1 MSDQV
6 EEVKKKIDIV
16 EVVGEYVQLKKAGR
30 NYKGNC
36 PFHGEK
42 TPSFMV
48 NPELQIFKCFG
59 CAEGG
64 DVYTFLQKIEGMEFG
79 EVLKTLAD
87 RVGVK
92 LESYK
97 PTKFEQEKEKL
108 IQINTLAALAYNY
121 LLTRHKSGK
130 EALEYLNKRG
140 LTNELIEQFKL
151 GYAPNDWNF
160 LEDFLVRKKGYT
172 LTDLEKAGL
181 SIKSQNPNTK
191 PQYYDRFRNRIMFPL
206 NNGRGQTVGFAG
218 RAMPDTGSST
228 GSGQA
233 KYINSPETEIYHKSE
248 LLYGYDLTRS
258 EIKKTGKV
266 IVVEG
271 EIDMIAS
278 FASGVKNVVAIKG
291 SALTEA
297 QVELLRR
304 VCETIVLGLDAD
316 LAGNMAAR
324 RGLVIAEK
332 AGLFVET
339 IDWSQAGTGTK
350 DVADIA
356 MANPKEWVTLSGK
369 TISIYKFLINLAVKR
384 FGLSAEG
391 KTKIVKEVLPAIA
404 SIEDAVRRDEYIKEL
419 ALQTQ
424 VEVEVLRGQIQIP
437 NPTFGK
443 LSAGNSQTPMKQQNI
458 KPQEVGVRREIV
470 EEYVV
475 GLALRANKVSQLVES
490 PVVEWIRTGFWKK
503 VIDQITILKSQ
514 IPDLTIRELIEKLP
528 RELRLKVEELMLK
541 EGKEDEEEWRKAT
554 AELEMVEIQEA
565 MKTATPAEMV
575 KLSTRKAMLTRGL

>member
-1 MSDQV
+1 MDQV
-6 EEVKKKIDIV
+6 EEIKRKVDIV
-16 EVVGEYVQLKKAGR
+16 ELVSEYVQLKKAGR

-97 PTKFEQEKEKL
+97 PTKHEEEKEKL
-108 IQINTLAALAYNY
+108 IQINTLATQAYNF
-121 LLTRHKSGK
+121 LLTKHKSGK

-151 GYAPNDWNF
+151 GYSPDDWNF
-160 LEDFLVRKKGYT
+160 LEDFLVRKKGYKLET
-172 LTDLEKAGL
+172 LEKAGL
-181 SIKSQNPNTK
+181 VVPGRR
-191 PQYYDRFRNRIMFPL
+191 YDRFRNRIMFPL
-206 NNGRGQTVGFAG
+206 NNSRGQVMGFAG
-218 RAMPDTGSST
+218 RIMPEVQSNKGSEAQS
-228 GSGQA
+228 A
-233 KYINSPETEIYHKSE
+233 KYVNTPETEIYHKSE

-278 FASGVKNVVAIKG
+278 YKAGVKNVVAIKG
-291 SALTEA
+291 SALTEQ

-304 VCETIVLGLDAD
+304 VCETVVLALDAD
-316 LAGNMAAR
+316 LAGNLAAK
-324 RGLVIAEK
+324 RGLLVAEK

-339 IDWSQAGTGTK
+339 IDWGQAGEGKK

-356 MANPKEWVTLSGK
+356 MVDPELWKTLSGK

-391 KTKIVKEVLPAIA
+391 KTRVVKEVLPTIA
-404 SIEDAVRRDEYIKEL
+404 TIEDAVRRDEYIKEL
-419 ALQTQ
+419 AQQ
-424 VEVEVLRGQIQIP
+424 AQVDVEVVRGQVTR
-437 NPTFGK
+437 NTETK
-443 LSAGNSQTPMKQQNI
+443 QTRDSSTPLRMTT
-458 KPQEVGVRREIV
+458 GRREVV

-475 GLALRANKVSQLVES
+475 GLALRAGKVSQLVS
-490 PVVEWIRTGFWKK
+490 NPVVQWIKTGFWKK
-503 VIDQITILKSQ
+503 IVDYVSSIEYQVLSIKDLVLGMPPELK
-514 IPDLTIRELIEKLP
+514 P
-528 RELRLKVEELMLK
+528 KVEELMLK
-541 EGKEDEEEWRKAT
+541 EGPEDDEEWRKAT
-554 AELEMVEIQEA
+554 SELEMVEIQEL
-565 MKTATPAEMV
+565 MKTAQPSEMV
-575 KLSTRKAMLTRGL
+575 KLSSRKAELTRGL